1 VTTTEPKMSEDPT
14 GPEPLLPGETRTSPL
29 VDDAEHWIRVYSEF
43 IRFKSE
49 LLSEVDAASQKLA
62 EDLRTTASV
71 TDVAQLRT
79 QYERLLER
87 LEFWQSRL
95 VELKAAGT

>member
-1 VTTTEPKMSEDPT
+1 M
-14 GPEPLLPGETRTSPL
+14 GPEHLLPGETRTSQL

-49 LLSEVDAASQKLA
+49 LLAEIDAASQKLA
-62 EDLRTTASV
+62 EDLRATASI

-87 LEFWQSRL
+87 LEFWKNRL
-95 VELKAAGT
+95 VELKAAGS